1 MSRDSFYI
9 KRMGKQISDIRMIMY
24 LFYLA
29 CFPLTVFPSTS
40 IIYLTSGLSRN
51 APDGKRRIVKD
62 REQQLLSAQGSHA
75 TCRPGAKALEER
87 VGDFGSW
94 GNNGNPFASFPDFP
108 VPQADLRAAFIR
120 WTSANKDASRK
131 SFATSLPIPEQPLS
145 STFIRL
151 IEISFRSCQEIK
163 VHFIAY
169 YFFHFF
175 FKNIARIK
183 LYN

>member
-9 KRMGKQISDIRMIMY
+9 KRIGKQISDIRMIMY

-75 TCRPGAKALEER
+75 TCRPGAKHWRKELVISAAGETTGTLLPR
-87 VGDFGSW
+87 FRIFLSLKPICVPRLYAGRARTKTRPGSHSRHLFLFL
-94 GNNGNPFASFPDFP
+94 NNPYQVFLFD
-108 VPQADLRAAFIR
+108 
-120 WTSANKDASRK
+120 
-131 SFATSLPIPEQPLS
+131 
-145 STFIRL
+145 
-151 IEISFRSCQEIK
+151 
-163 VHFIAY
+163 
-169 YFFHFF
+169 
-175 FKNIARIK
+175 
-183 LYN
+183 